1 MKRDELYTNSVH
13 SYSLNTDSLHRDFF
27 EYRVT
32 TQGYTE
38 YSVTAQGFTQCT
50 LNHYP
55 QTHCR
60 LSTHYTDS
68 QYTDLANVLD
78 YRHNGNTCIVYMDSL
93 LNSVNMEVLHK
104 EIYKRRMQIYP
115 IVRSGTKPEI
125 HPIRSVK

>member
-78 YRHNGNTCIVYMDSL
+78 YRHNGNTCTVYMDSL
-93 LNSVNMEVLHK
+93 LNSVNIEVLHK
-104 EIYKRRMQIYP
+104 AQML
-115 IVRSGTKPEI
+115 TDNA
-125 HPIRSVK
+125 HNFTFIRK